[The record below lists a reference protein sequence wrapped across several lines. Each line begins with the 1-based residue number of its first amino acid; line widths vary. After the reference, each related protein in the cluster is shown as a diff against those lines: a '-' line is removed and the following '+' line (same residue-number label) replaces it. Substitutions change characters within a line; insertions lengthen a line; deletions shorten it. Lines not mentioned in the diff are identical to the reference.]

1 MGLEE
6 LCLGPFCIDSCPR
19 VSLISSFSQQSV
31 LSTIASAI
39 ENASRIVTVASFVI
53 TLTRSSPAAARI
65 RSALVGAARR
75 GVDVL
80 VMLDGVK
87 ENAKRYNCGTARI
100 LGRRGVN
107 VWLSRGRSLHMKVY
121 AADDI
126 VIIGSMNV
134 SSQESLEAAVA
145 ISSRDI
151 AHAVHTMI
159 RDLKERYGGTWE
171 SICINKEQAYQ

>member
-65 RSALVGAARR
+65 RTALISAARR

-80 VMLDGVK
+80 VILDGVR
-87 ENAKRYNCGTARI
+87 ENAKRYNCGTARV

-121 AADDI
+121 AADDTVI
-126 VIIGSMNV
+126 VGSMNV
-134 SSQESLEAAVA
+134 SSQESLEAAIA
-145 ISSRDI
+145 IVSRDL
-151 AHAVHTMI
+151 AYAVHTMI
-159 RDLKERYGGTWE
+159 RELKDRYGGTWE
-171 SICINKEQAYQ
+171 SVCHN